1 MPDNS
6 KIAADVLDAVGGKDN
21 VTSVTHCMTRLRFT
35 LKDSGIPDA
44 KQIKRIDGVI
54 GAQESGGQ
62 LQVIIGQN
70 VPKVYDEVCRLG
82 GFARKAAI
90 DENLDADLQ
99 REPLTLKRVGN
110 NILNYLSGSM
120 VPMIPVL
127 LCAGLFKTVAVVLG
141 PTMLNVITEESDL
154 SVLMNMLYNAGFYF
168 LPIYLGY
175 NAAKQIGLTPALGAF
190 MGGILIEPTFVQM
203 AADGA
208 SFSVYGIPCTPGSY
222 AQTVA
227 PILLSVFAMYYIER
241 FFKRIMPDALTTIF
255 TPFLT
260 MVVAVPLTLCLLA
273 PLGSW
278 VGEALAYLFQ
288 AAGNAGYLVR
298 VIATGLLCAVF
309 LPVVITGMHTTFY
322 MLAFATLAT
331 VGYDNFILVAFT
343 IGLWPCYGMEFG
355 SWLRMRDKH
364 EKSQALG
371 FFVSNIVGGV
381 GEPFI
386 YGMMFRYRRLFV
398 VNTIAAFIT
407 GALAAALNVTVY
419 VAGGS
424 SNALNLVGFIGGD
437 GNNFMMAVI
446 TAAIG
451 FVVGAVLTYLFG
463 FTEDELENGPV
474 GERA

>member
-1 MPDNS
+1 MPDNRR
-6 KIAADVLDAVGGKDN
+6 IAEDVLEAVGGKDN
-21 VTSVTHCMTRLRFT
+21 VTSVAHCMTRLRFT
-35 LKDSGIPDA
+35 LKDAGIPDA
-44 KQIKRIDGVI
+44 KQIKQIDGVI

-62 LQVIIGQN
+62 FQVIIGQN
-70 VPKVYDEVCRLG
+70 VPKVYDELCQLG
-82 GFARKAAI
+82 GFAKKAAI
-90 DENLDADLQ
+90 DENLDAGQ
-99 REPLTLKRVGN
+99 QNEPLTLKRVGN
-110 NILNYLSGSM
+110 NILGYLSGSV

-141 PTMLNVITEESDL
+141 PTMLNVITEDSDL
-154 SVLMNMLYNAGFYF
+154 YVLMDMLYNAGFYF

-190 MGGILIEPTFVQM
+190 MGGILIEPTFVEM
-203 AADGA
+203 ATEGV

-222 AQTVA
+222 AQTVT

-241 FFKRIMPDALTTIF
+241 FFRKIMPDALTTIF

-260 MVVAVPLTLCLLA
+260 MVISVPLTLCLLA

-278 VGEALAYLFQ
+278 IGEGLAYIFQ
-288 AAGNAGYLVR
+288 LAGNSGFAVR
-298 VIATGLLCAVF
+298 LISMGILCALF
-309 LPVVITGMHTTFY
+309 LPIVVTGMHASLY
-322 MLAFATLAT
+322 VLGFATLAA
-331 VGYDNFILVAFT
+331 VGYDNFLLVCFT
-343 IGLWPCYGMEFG
+343 IGLWPCYGIEFG
-355 SWLRMRDKH
+355 SWLRLRNKH

-371 FFVSNIVGGV
+371 FFVTNIVGGV

-398 VNTIAAFIT
+398 IDAIAAFIT
-407 GALAAALNVTVY
+407 GVTAAALNLTYY
-419 VAGGS
+419 VAAGA
-424 SNALNLVGFIGGD
+424 SNALNLLCFVGGD
-437 GNNFMMAVI
+437 GNNLLMAII

-451 FVVGAVLTYLFG
+451 FVVGAVLAYLFG